1 MASAFAGSFLATQ
14 SPAACRFVFIKELH
28 LKLTN
33 LQSST
38 LTLKQAWPGSG
49 AITALPVVY
58 SEDYSAP
65 QLAPGHRFPMQVF
78 RRIHTRLLELQLI
91 TPNQAQLEL
100 VHSQEYLHAFLHGR
114 LDEQRMRRIGLG
126 AEAIRSPVLIK
137 RTMAEVAGTLLTA
150 RLALRCG
157 LAVNTAG
164 GTHHAHPAYGSGFCI
179 LNDLATTAKGAV
191 SRLLVVD
198 LDVHQGDG
206 TAVCLARPAPIIVNG
221 HSGVDDEPRAF
232 TFSMHCES
240 NFPGGRRRH
249 RSSSLEEHACS
260 GSVSARKAT
269 SDLDIGLPDGCTDDQ
284 FMACLGRTLPE
295 LLDSVRPDL
304 VLFDADGA

>member
-1 MASAFAGSFLATQ
+1 MRARELPGWGRKYGLEAKGGTSQRPCRAGSLGQ
-14 SPAACRFVFIKELH
+14 
-28 LKLTN
+28 
-33 LQSST
+33 LQLGST
-38 LTLKQAWPGSG
+38 RQVWPGSG

-78 RRIHTRLLELQLI
+78 RRIYTRLLELQLI
-91 TPNQAQLEL
+91 TQNQVHRPPDLPTEAQLEL
-100 VHSQEYLHAFLHGR
+100 VHSQEYLHAFLHGH
-114 LDEQRMRRIGLG
+114 LDEQRIRRIGLG
-126 AEAIRSPVLIK
+126 AEAIRSPVLIN
-137 RTMAEVAGTLLTA
+137 RTLAEVAGTLLTA

-164 GTHHAHPAYGSGFCI
+164 GTHHAHPAHGSGFCI
-179 LNDLATTAKGAV
+179 LNDLATTAKVLLAEGVV

-206 TAVCLARPAPIIVNG
+206 TAVCLA
-221 HSGVDDEPRAF
+221 DEPRAF

-249 RSSSLEEHACS
+249 RSSSAQGHQRP
-260 GSVSARKAT
+260 GHRPARW
-269 SDLDIGLPDGCTDDQ
+269 L
-284 FMACLGRTLPE
+284 R
-295 LLDSVRPDL
+295 
-304 VLFDADGA
+304 